1 MLATVEWP
9 CISRHPSAIG
19 CTASQTPPAHVLLDK
34 WLVEISAGTQAMAL
48 TCTFRTKQSSLFS
61 SAPIQVMTLIALGAW
76 LFLTLLATVAC
87 DGQMVPSEDSVS
99 HQGQFDLL
107 ANTIYHT
114 PF

>member
-1 MLATVEWP
+1 
-9 CISRHPSAIG
+9 
-19 CTASQTPPAHVLLDK
+19 
-34 WLVEISAGTQAMAL
+34 
-48 TCTFRTKQSSLFS
+48 
-61 SAPIQVMTLIALGAW
+61 MTLIALGAW
-76 LFLTLLATVAC
+76 LLLTLLATVAC